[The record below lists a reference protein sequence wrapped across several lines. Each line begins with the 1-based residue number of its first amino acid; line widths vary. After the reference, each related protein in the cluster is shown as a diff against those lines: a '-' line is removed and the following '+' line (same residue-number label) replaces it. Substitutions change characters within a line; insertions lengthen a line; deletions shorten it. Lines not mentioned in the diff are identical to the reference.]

1 MHKGPDPD
9 GGQPFS
15 NFPNLAMTVK
25 TKVVFFE
32 PGRHAAEKKKDKYVT
47 LVITF

>member
-15 NFPNLAMTVK
+15 NFPNLAMIVK
-25 TKVVFFE
+25 TKIVLFE
-32 PGRHAAEKKKDKYVT
+32 LGHRTADKTKDKFGK
-47 LVITF
+47 LVIKF

>member
-25 TKVVFFE
+25 TKVVLFE
-32 PGRHAAEKKKDKYVT
+32 PGYHTAEETKDKNEK
-47 LVITF
+47 LVIQF